1 MEESSTSEAPAVEEA
16 NDSPFEEDY
25 RGYSG
30 ESENPEGE
38 SESEPILEVE
48 KHEVKWGDV
57 VENLTVEEL
66 KAAYQTRR
74 ASDENFRK
82 SSAIEKQAEA
92 LLDRLKNDPISIL
105 ENPELGINFR
115 ELAEDYLYNK
125 IQYEQMDED
134 EKSNHDAREELEGL
148 RQEKKKREDAEFQ
161 SQVDENTKAYN
172 SEIISALEQSGIPKT
187 PGSVRRIAQ
196 YMYNGHK
203 ANRAIT
209 AETAAS
215 LVKGD
220 LIKEHKELYG
230 GLKSEQLGDYF
241 DPETL
246 KRMRQYEIAKLK
258 RTPEV
263 EMAEIPAKKHK
274 SKEISMSDWKRRNE
288 LFKQGLA

>member
-1 MEESSTSEAPAVEEA
+1 MEESSTSEAPAAEEA

-38 SESEPILEVE
+38 SESEPVLEVE

-92 LLDRLKNDPISIL
+92 LLDRLKTDPISIL

-125 IQYEQMDED
+125 IQYEQMDEA
-134 EKSNHDAREELEGL
+134 ERSNHDAREELEWL
-148 RQEKKKREDAEFQ
+148 RQEKKK
-161 SQVDENTKAYN
+161 
-172 SEIISALEQSGIPKT
+172 
-187 PGSVRRIAQ
+187 
-196 YMYNGHK
+196 
-203 ANRAIT
+203 
-209 AETAAS
+209 
-215 LVKGD
+215 
-220 LIKEHKELYG
+220 
-230 GLKSEQLGDYF
+230 
-241 DPETL
+241 
-246 KRMRQYEIAKLK
+246 
-258 RTPEV
+258 
-263 EMAEIPAKKHK
+263 
-274 SKEISMSDWKRRNE
+274 
-288 LFKQGLA
+288 